1 MKMKKISLWMLG
13 IAAMLTSCSQN
24 EELLQDGTDNGLSTV
39 SITAQVEDGVKTR
52 ATHADDDAI
61 TRCILQVREVG
72 SNSTGTSY
80 TGMAQANGS
89 YKFTLSLKKGV
100 KYDFL
105 FWADD
110 ESYTATNLTAITL
123 TDSKKPG
130 IAYFGSILNTEL
142 TSVMTV
148 SLTHAVAKV
157 TVKTTGTLPTGK
169 NVEVNIPT
177 YTTFDVK
184 AGDVTGT
191 STAQGFTAEYTTG
204 ITNYE
209 VYSFYV
215 LAPKKGDLA
224 PTTIISCDGENT
236 TLSNVPL
243 QMNYRTVISGD
254 IANIN
259 KVVGDIT
266 ATVVSD
272 WAGDKEEQ
280 VFPQINL
287 TAAGTLTTAML
298 SEVLANGNT
307 TLVMNGT
314 INNADIQTLSDF
326 AKASGNEGK
335 ITVLDMRGCTGA
347 TEIPNGAFE
356 NVKSLES
363 VILPEGITTI
373 GQSAFDVNADGSLA
387 SVTLPES
394 LKEID
399 SYAFR
404 WGMLTEIVIPANVT
418 TIYNYAFYYQDYLK
432 SITFKGQTPPKKF
445 SQDAWPTG
453 EQFPTVYVPK
463 GCKNVYATSTIDYSA
478 PPAEKIQELTE

>member
-1 MKMKKISLWMLG
+1 MKKISLWMLG

-39 SITAQVEDGVKTR
+39 TITAQVEDGVKTR

-80 TGMAQANGS
+80 TGMAQADGS

-100 KYDFL
+100 KFDFL

-110 ESYTATNLTAITL
+110 KSYTATNLTAITL

-191 STAQGFTAEYTTG
+191 STTQGFTAEYATE
-204 ITNYE
+204 ITNNE

-215 LAPKKGDLA
+215 LAQKKGELT
-224 PTTIISCDGENT
+224 PTTTISCDGEST
-236 TLSNVPL
+236 PLSNVPL

-280 VFPQINL
+280 VFPLINL
-287 TAAGTLTTAML
+287 TTAGTLTADMI

-307 TLVMNGT
+307 TLVMRGT

-335 ITVLDMRGCTGA
+335 ITVLNMRGCTGA
-347 TEIPNGAFE
+347 TEIPYEAFKY
-356 NVKSLES
+356 VKSLES

-373 GQSAFDVNADGSLA
+373 GQSAFDVNDDGSLA

-394 LKEID
+394 LTTIE
-399 SYAFR
+399 SYAFQSGR
-404 WGMLTEIVIPANVT
+404 LTEIVIPANVRY
-418 TIYNYAFYYQDYLK
+418 IYNNAFKYQYYLK
-432 SITFKGQTPPKKF
+432 SITFKGKTPPEKF
-445 SQDAWPTG
+445 SQDAWPTDD
-453 EQFPTVYVPK
+453 QFTTVYVPK
-463 GCKNVYATSTIDYSA
+463 GCKEIYSTSNAGYSA

>member
-1 MKMKKISLWMLG
+1 MKKISLWMLG

-39 SITAQVEDGVKTR
+39 TITAQVEDGVKTR

-80 TGMAQANGS
+80 TGMARADGS

-110 ESYTATNLTAITL
+110 ESYTATDLTAITL
-123 TDSKKPG
+123 PESGKPG
-130 IAYFGSILNTEL
+130 IAYFGSILNTDL

-148 SLTHAVAKV
+148 DLTHAVSKV
-157 TVKTTGTLPTGK
+157 TVKTTDALLTGK
-169 NVEVNIPT
+169 NVAVNIPT

-191 STAQGFTAEYTTG
+191 STAQEFTTETTVG
-204 ITNYE
+204 LSNIE

-215 LAPKKGDLA
+215 LAKRDGDLA
-224 PTTIISCDGENT
+224 LTTTISCDGESKE
-236 TLSNVPL
+236 LSNVPL

-259 KVVGDIT
+259 KVVGNIT
-266 ATVVSD
+266 ATVASD

-287 TAAGTLTTAML
+287 TTAGTLTAAMI

-326 AKASGNEGK
+326 AKAPGNEYK
-335 ITVLDMRGCTGA
+335 IRVLNMRGCTGA
-347 TEIPNGAFE
+347 TEIPSEAFKY
-356 NVKSLES
+356 VKSLES
-363 VILPEGITTI
+363 VILPEGIMTI

-394 LKEID
+394 LTTIE
-399 SYAFR
+399 SNAFR
-404 WGMLTEIVIPANVT
+404 YGALTEIVIPASVT
-418 TIYNYAFYYQDYLK
+418 TIYNYAFQYQDYLK
-432 SITFKGQTPPKKF
+432 SITFKGQTPPKF
-445 SQDAWPTG
+445 FAENAWPTG
-453 EQFPTVYVPK
+453 DQFTTVYVPM
-463 GCKNVYATSTIDYSA
+463 GCKDAYATTKDAYFA

>member
-1 MKMKKISLWMLG
+1 MKKISLWMLG

-39 SITAQVEDGVKTR
+39 TITAQVEDGVKTR

-61 TRCILQVREVG
+61 TRCILEVRETG
-72 SNSTGTSY
+72 SSSTGTLHD
-80 TGMAQANGS
+80 GIAQDGGS
-89 YKFTLSLKKGV
+89 YKFTLSLKKEV

-110 ESYTATNLTAITL
+110 ESYTATDLTAITL
-123 TDSKKPG
+123 PKSGKPG
-130 IAYFGSILNTEL
+130 IAYFGSILNTDL
-142 TSVMTV
+142 TSGMTV
-148 SLTHAVAKV
+148 NLTHAVSKV
-157 TVKTTGTLPTGK
+157 TVKTTGTLPTDK
-169 NVEVNIPT
+169 NVAVNIPT
-177 YTTFDVK
+177 YTGFDVK
-184 AGDVTGT
+184 TGDVTGT
-191 STAQGFTAEYTTG
+191 STGQNFAAKYTTG
-204 ITNYE
+204 ITNDE

-215 LAPKKGDLA
+215 LAKKEGDLA

-287 TAAGTLTTAML
+287 KAAGTLTADMI

-307 TLVMNGT
+307 TLVMKGT
-314 INNADIQTLSDF
+314 INNADIQTLSTF
-326 AKASGNEGK
+326 ARAPENEGK
-335 ITVLDMRGCTGA
+335 ITVLNMRGCTGA
-347 TEIPNGAFE
+347 TAIPDYAFK
-356 NVKSLES
+356 NVKLLNS
-363 VILPEGITTI
+363 VILPEGIITI
-373 GQSAFDVNADGSLA
+373 GQGAFDVGPDGSLA
-387 SVTLPES
+387 SITLPES
-394 LKEID
+394 LEEIKTD
-399 SYAFR
+399 AFVQ
-404 WGMLTEIVIPANVT
+404 GVLTEIVIPANVT
-418 TIYNYAFYYQDYLK
+418 LIYNDVFHDQNYLK
-432 SITFKGQTPPKKF
+432 TITFKGQTPPENF
-445 SQDAWPTG
+445 PTDAWPTSD
-453 EQFPTVYVPK
+453 QFTTVYVPK
-463 GCKNVYATSTIDYSA
+463 GCKELYATNDGGYSA

>member
-13 IAAMLTSCSQN
+13 IAAMLASCSQN

-39 SITAQVEDGVKTR
+39 TITAQVEDGVKTR
-52 ATHADDDAI
+52 ATHAEDDAI

-72 SNSTGTSY
+72 GNSTGTSY
-80 TGMAQANGS
+80 NGMAQADGS
-89 YKFTLSLKKGV
+89 YKFTLSLKKEV

-110 ESYTATNLTAITL
+110 ESYTATNLTAITP
-123 TDSKKPG
+123 TKSKKPG
-130 IAYFGSILNTEL
+130 IAYFGSILDTEL
-142 TSVMTV
+142 TSGMTV
-148 SLTHAVAKV
+148 SLTHAVSKV

-169 NVEVNIPT
+169 NVAVNIPT
-177 YTTFDVK
+177 YTGFDVK

-191 STAQGFTAEYTTG
+191 STGQNFAANYTTE
-204 ITNYE
+204 ITNNE

-215 LAPKKGDLA
+215 LAKRDGYLA

-287 TAAGTLTTAML
+287 TTAGTLTADMI

-307 TLVMNGT
+307 TLVMRGT
-314 INNADIQTLSDF
+314 INNADIQTLSAF
-326 AKASGNEGK
+326 AKAPENAGK
-335 ITVLDMRGCTGA
+335 ITVLNMRGCTGA
-347 TEIPNGAFE
+347 TEIPYGAFE
-356 NVKSLES
+356 EVKSLEC

-373 GQSAFDVNADGSLA
+373 GEAAFDVGDNGSLA

-394 LKEID
+394 LTTILAG
-399 SYAFR
+399 AFGSGR
-404 WGMLTEIVIPANVT
+404 LTEIVIPANVT
-418 TIYNYAFYYQDYLK
+418 SIWNYAFTYQYYLK
-432 SITFKGQTPPKKF
+432 TITFKGQTPPENF
-445 SQDAWPTG
+445 SRDAWPTSG
-453 EQFPTVYVPK
+453 QFTVYVPK
-463 GCKNVYATSTIDYSA
+463 GCKNVYATTKDNYSA